1 MNKTE
6 ILKTFNKFPM
16 FSQIVA
22 DIESDKDWGE
32 VYLKNLESMNFRG
45 EMDLILYVRNH
56 QIMGK
61 FANAFDTKLADLTAD
76 VETKIGVFF
85 IKNPQ
90 LEKVTFKKSTSG
102 KLDFTAKICN
112 SNNRNYIEVH
122 DIARG
127 TKEDM
132 RNAFTI
138 KQMIMFLEEI
148 EDFLEQDTQFGT
160 SFVLI
165 VNV

>member
-1 MNKTE
+1 
-6 ILKTFNKFPM
+6 
-16 FSQIVA
+16 
-22 DIESDKDWGE
+22 
-32 VYLKNLESMNFRG
+32 
-45 EMDLILYVRNH
+45 
-56 QIMGK
+56 MGK

-102 KLDFTAKICN
+102 KLDFTAKICHI
-112 SNNRNYIEVH
+112 NNRNYIEVH

-148 EDFLEQDTQFGT
+148 EDFLEQDT
-160 SFVLI
+160 
-165 VNV
+165 

>member
-1 MNKTE
+1 
-6 ILKTFNKFPM
+6 
-16 FSQIVA
+16 
-22 DIESDKDWGE
+22 
-32 VYLKNLESMNFRG
+32 
-45 EMDLILYVRNH
+45 
-56 QIMGK
+56 MGK
-61 FANAFDTKLADLTAD
+61 FANTFEMKLADLTAD

-90 LEKVTFKKSTSG
+90 LEKVTFKKPTSG
-102 KLDFTAKICN
+102 TLGFTAKICN

-122 DIARG
+122 DVARG

-148 EDFLEQDTQFGT
+148 EDFLEQD
-160 SFVLI
+160 I
-165 VNV
+165 